1 VSIQPDWF
9 AIAVGVTPSFPCSV
23 VALRDDGAPVR
34 LTLTGARDGVLSAQT
49 AVSDAR
55 KGQRFN
61 VLVESERRGGYAITC
76 TTEET
81 FFLGGLDAEVSLMV
95 TDVKRRKPYRVKDR
109 AQVAATAALSVIHAA
124 QRESGTQLHGRVHDV
139 SVSGIGIS
147 PDIPLTVGDRLHLE
161 TTISVIPISIEVF
174 VRSSGRMAFGR
185 CRAGCEFLNL
195 PPHTAYALETL
206 VAQRNASHTQAA

>member
-1 VSIQPDWF
+1 VSSQPDWF

-76 TTEET
+76 AIEET
-81 FFLGGLDAEVSLMV
+81 FFLGGLDAEVSLIV
-95 TDVKRRKPYRVKDR
+95 TDVKRRKPYRVRDR

-124 QRESGTQLHGRVHDV
+124 QRESGTQLHGRVLDV
-139 SVSGIGIS
+139 SVSGICIS
-147 PDIPLTVGDRLHLE
+147 PDVPLTVGDRLHLE
-161 TTISVIPISIEVF
+161 TTISVIPISSQVF
-174 VRSSGRMAFGR
+174 VRSSGRMSFAR

-206 VAQRNASHTQAA
+206 VAQRNGSHRQAA